1 MTQIALPDYGVD
13 SYMNTHEGYAW
24 RGPIVQLD
32 ISISEVESH
41 ARRRQT
47 YKRNIAENNKRVDT
61 HNTPLVTEMT
71 GLLGEFVVAQY
82 YSDILQEDIQV
93 NLDHLSGGDNGIDF
107 YNLNGHSVDVKFIS
121 FPSGDLI
128 FPSLLNFKADIAML
142 VVPVCKEYHGFLK
155 DEHPVFR
162 IAGWETK
169 EAFRS
174 DHIYHSR
181 LDEDGMERASKTWW
195 GYGKTQTAIPR
206 SCPKCDY
213 HANRMRPIKMPK

>member
-1 MTQIALPDYGVD
+1 VTQIALSDYDVN
-13 SYMNTHEGYAW
+13 SYMNIHEDYVW
-24 RGPIVQLD
+24 RGPIVRLD
-32 ISISEVESH
+32 ISISEVEVY

-47 YKRNIAENNKRVDT
+47 YKRNIAAINKRVDT
-61 HNTPLVTEMT
+61 HNSPLVTEMT

-93 NLDHLSGGDNGIDF
+93 NLDHLSAGDNGIDF
-107 YNLNGHSVDVKFIS
+107 YNLNGYSVDVKFIS

-128 FPSLLNFKADIAML
+128 FTSLLNFKADVAML

-169 EAFRS
+169 DAFRN
-174 DHIYHSR
+174 DY
-181 LDEDGMERASKTWW
+181 
-195 GYGKTQTAIPR
+195 IPR
-206 SCPKCDY
+206 VCPKCDY
-213 HANRMRPIKMPK
+213 HASKIRPIKMPK